1 MSEDLPTVE
10 AVRVDLAA
18 HLECLLAKPL
28 EYPGDIDPWRDM
40 ATEVETYIM
49 ENWSKLDIEVP
60 HQVLHYF
67 CDADIRLKDIEYRRM
82 QESAVR
88 NFIAELRE

>member
-1 MSEDLPTVE
+1 MASDKVESMRLHIVCMSEDLPTVE

-60 HQVLHYF
+60 HQLDVVW
-67 CDADIRLKDIEYRRM
+67 E
-82 QESAVR
+82 
-88 NFIAELRE
+88 